1 MLGFPVHIPAFP
13 TAPLGSPRDKDAP
26 AGRLAAD
33 VPPFGPPAAS
43 VFVGFSAVTKTA
55 IDVCFWV
62 D

>member
-1 MLGFPVHIPAFP
+1 MCSAFPVHIPAFP
-13 TAPLGSPRDKDAP
+13 TAPLGSPRDKDAA
-26 AGRLAAD
+26 AGRLAF
-33 VPPFGPPAAS
+33 PRSPPAAS